1 MVVWQHG
8 RVAANKISVN
18 FNLGSVAVWQ
28 HGRVAA
34 NIYIFF
40 FGPPKEDIFS
50 VHLVVYMVFFAESS
64 LPGTHR
70 CDVIL
75 RAILKSRTWVTAGG

>member
-1 MVVWQHG
+1 M
-8 RVAANKISVN
+8 AAWPR
-18 FNLGSVAVWQ
+18 GSKY
-28 HGRVAA
+28 
-34 NIYIFF
+34 IYIF